1 VTFAA
6 FVAML
11 RKRWA
16 YVVVPLLLFSVAA
29 GVASMLA
36 QPIYSARASAYFSIS
51 LGQTAS
57 DLFQG
62 SNYTQQQVG
71 SYASLATQPIV
82 LQPVIDELDLDTTP
96 KELAH
101 SVTAT
106 ASAESV
112 IVDITAADDDPEV
125 AADIANAVTDE
136 LATVVRDLSPELG
149 NGEPSVTVTTVA
161 EATPPTYAS
170 SPNTRRNVLAAAL
183 AGLFL
188 GVMAALARE
197 KLDTRLR
204 AREDLPDGINVLTS
218 IEYDKSVRKAP
229 AGGVVSSRRVAVR
242 DESLRKLRTSLRFLD
257 VDNPV
262 KVFVMTSS
270 VAGEGKTSMSLS
282 LARVLAQDGQ
292 RVLLLDADMR
302 RPKVAEYLAMEGAIG
317 LADVLAGAVALDEA
331 VQRWERDSL
340 FVLPSGSI
348 PPNPSELLGSHAMVE
363 LVARLRRSYDH
374 VVVDAPPL
382 LPVTDAAIASVH
394 ADGVVLVVRHG
405 KTNRKQLRAALDAL
419 KAVEAR
425 LLGVVFNMT
434 PPPRPWHKRSQYDY
448 YRTAAVAESSRRRTR
463 RAADG
468 AGSAE
473 PESVAAVR
481 KDRV

>member
-1 VTFAA
+1 MTFAA

-11 RKRWA
+11 RKRWG
-16 YVVVPLLLFSVAA
+16 YVVVPFLLFSVAA

-36 QPIYSARASAYFSIS
+36 EPVYTAKASAYFSIPV
-51 LGQTAS
+51 GQSAS

-62 SNYTQQQVG
+62 SSFAQQQVA

-82 LQPVIDELDLDTTP
+82 LQPVIDDLDLDTTP

-106 ASAESV
+106 ASAESA
-112 IVDITAADDDPEV
+112 IVDVTAGDGDPQQ

-136 LATVVRDLSPELG
+136 LATVVRDLSPELQDG
-149 NGEPSVTVTTVA
+149 RPSVTVTTVA
-161 EATPPTYAS
+161 EATPPSFAS

-188 GVMAALARE
+188 GILAALARE

-204 AREDLPDGINVLTS
+204 TREDLPDGINVLTS
-218 IEYDKSVRKAP
+218 IEYDRSVRKAP
-229 AGGVVSSRRVAVR
+229 AGGVVSSRRLAVR

-270 VAGEGKTSMSLS
+270 VAGEGKTSTALS
-282 LARVLAQDGQ
+282 LARVLAHDGQ

-302 RPKVAEYLAMEGAIG
+302 RPKIAEYLAMEGAIG
-317 LADVLAGAVALDEA
+317 LADVLAGAVELDEA
-331 VQRWERDSL
+331 VQRWEQDSL

-348 PPNPSELLGSHAMVE
+348 PPNPSELLGSHAME
-363 LVARLRRSYDH
+363 DLVAGLRHSYEH
-374 VVVDAPPL
+374 VVIDAPPL

-405 KTNRKQLRAALDAL
+405 RTNRKQLRGALDTL

-434 PPPRPWHKRSQYDY
+434 PPPRPWQKRSQYDY
-448 YRTAAVAESSRRRTR
+448 YRTAAVADTSRRSRG
-463 RAADG
+463 RAARA

-481 KDRV
+481 EDRV